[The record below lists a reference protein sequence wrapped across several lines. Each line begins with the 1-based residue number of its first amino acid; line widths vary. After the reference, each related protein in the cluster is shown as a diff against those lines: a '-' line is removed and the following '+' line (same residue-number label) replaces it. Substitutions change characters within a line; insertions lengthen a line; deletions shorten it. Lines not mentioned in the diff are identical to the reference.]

1 MLPPIFR
8 HFAFL
13 LLLAMVQA
21 VPAMG
26 EPLSRDAALAR
37 ARAIRERVSAG
48 ATDPLWADFTP
59 GMRAALRDSANFAV
73 MSAAIHQQL
82 GAIDSVLLEE
92 VTSRDSTFLVSAR
105 CRFQKVPIPMVLLVG
120 LATDGRISTLRVRAE
135 AQEYPSTFLDYAPKA
150 RFTLPFRGE
159 WLVFWGGRTLGEN
172 QHAAVRSQR
181 FAYDIVMVKDGK
193 THPAD
198 AKAITDYYCYGQPIL
213 APADGMVVTATDSLP
228 DQAIGESD
236 PLHAAGNHVVI
247 DHGNSEYSL
256 LAHLQPHSLR
266 VKPGQK
272 VKRGDVL
279 GLAGNSGN
287 TSEPHLHVH
296 LMNKP
301 SMDDA
306 DGLPMP
312 FDGYVL
318 DGKVVE
324 HGEPKRFQLVSP
336 APVRKE

>member
-1 MLPPIFR
+1 MSPTRRP
-8 HFAFL
+8 FAFL
-13 LLLAMVQA
+13 LLVSILAA
-21 VPAMG
+21 VPATAA
-26 EPLSRDAALAR
+26 PLSREAALER

-48 ATDPLWADFTP
+48 TTDPLWADFTP
-59 GMRAALRDSANFAV
+59 GMRDAVKDSANFVA

-82 GAIDSVLLEE
+82 GSIDSVLLEE
-92 VTSRDSTFLVSAR
+92 VTSRDSTLMVSAR
-105 CRFQKVPIPMVLLVG
+105 CKFQKVPIPMVLLVG
-120 LATDGRISTLRVRAE
+120 LAPDGRISTLRVRPE

-150 RFTLPFRGE
+150 RFTLPFQGE

-172 QHAAVRSQR
+172 QHAAVRAQR
-181 FAYDIVMVKDGK
+181 FAYDIVKVKDGK
-193 THPAD
+193 THKAD
-198 AKAITDYYCYGQPIL
+198 AKALADYYCYGQPIL
-213 APADGMVVTATDSLP
+213 APADGIVVTATDSLP
-228 DQAIGESD
+228 DQAVGERD

-266 VKPGQK
+266 VKQGQR

-279 GLAGNSGN
+279 GLTGNSGN

-312 FDGYVL
+312 FDGYLL